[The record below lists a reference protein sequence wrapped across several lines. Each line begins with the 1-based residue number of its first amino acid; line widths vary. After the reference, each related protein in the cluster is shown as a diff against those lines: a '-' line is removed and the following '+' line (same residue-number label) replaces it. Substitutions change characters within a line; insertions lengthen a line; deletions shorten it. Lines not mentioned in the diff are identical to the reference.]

1 MSHDIAMCCGTLCDR
16 NANLAYVQKLE
27 RQTELMRKT
36 LIAIHH
42 AVGDTELKLKPAEL
56 LLRIQVAAGALA
68 PSDGEGYAPDLD
80 PGALLEQQVAIEKQF
95 SSRRRP

>member
-27 RQTELMRKT
+27 
-36 LIAIHH
+36 
-42 AVGDTELKLKPAEL
+42 
-56 LLRIQVAAGALA
+56 